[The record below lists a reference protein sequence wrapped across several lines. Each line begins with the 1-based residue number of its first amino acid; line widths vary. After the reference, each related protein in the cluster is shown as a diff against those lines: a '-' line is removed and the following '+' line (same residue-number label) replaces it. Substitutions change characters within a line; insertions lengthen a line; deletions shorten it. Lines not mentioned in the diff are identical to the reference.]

1 MEVLLH
7 IALAL
12 VLGVLNIDFDKVRL
26 ASHDP
31 LGEWKG
37 LLHIASALVVR
48 GFDGSEISIM

>member
-26 ASHDP
+26 AASHDP
-31 LGEWKG
+31 LGGMEG
-37 LLHIASALVVR
+37 FVAHRISACR
-48 GFDGSEISIM
+48 GRL